1 MKRSRLSRCHRNPQ
15 LPDAAYNALSGLHA
29 PFFIVG
35 KGKYKNSPKYFA
47 LQEGSKRASPRSI
60 ENYVTGGGMCG

>member
-1 MKRSRLSRCHRNPQ
+1 M
-15 LPDAAYNALSGLHA
+15 PDAAYNALSGLHA